1 MIGPFLK
8 PNDDLLKLFSKSK
21 WISDEHLPKTKL
33 ENVLKKLRNIKFNVD
48 ALLSLPEIP
57 EKEFS
62 FFLKTISPFVEIK
75 DPFVQ
80 FFYYN
85 LNSIYTIVDYN
96 VSKPREFING
106 SNKYILPNSKFFQ
119 IKDGNETLYTL
130 SYDLLKKRNF
140 IFLSV
145 NN

>member
-1 MIGPFLK
+1 MGRLYTH
-8 PNDDLLKLFSKSK
+8 N
-21 WISDEHLPKTKL
+21 
-33 ENVLKKLRNIKFNVD
+33 NLRDAKEQFEIMFIND
-48 ALLSLPEIP
+48 ALLPLPEIP

-62 FFLKTISPFVEIK
+62 FFLKTISSFVEIK
-75 DPFVQ
+75 DPFVE

-85 LNSIYTIVDYN
+85 LNGIYTIVDHN
-96 VSKPREFING
+96 VSKPREYNNA
-106 SNKYILPNSKFFQ
+106 SNKYLLPSSLFFQ